1 MRTRLHH
8 VTAVLEIVAL
18 LGCSSSDD
26 STATAAAGTEDPG
39 DSSASGDGPSDDGP
53 GNGPGPADG
62 DTSADGGPSDASSG
76 PDDPPP
82 SEPGVHNT
90 IADPPGDGPVA
101 CEWDWTVRTITYHP
115 TAVVPRRMYHASC
128 GVGPNA
134 RMFTSLSVGEN
145 APHPEV
151 DPTSGAIVVADL
163 DDTSGTLVVADSRN
177 FPDCE
182 EMHGI
187 AVSDDCQTIGALCRV
202 PSGTPGFDK
211 DVLATHPDA
220 DWMTNPYICGD
231 NKMNDEIW
239 LYEWTTGDIQ
249 AEPKRYIVHKSFGSW
264 EDGNN
269 YLRLGN
275 DDSTW
280 GIALKATVGGQ
291 DGPGSCHEADAFLV
305 MDRASETM
313 TTRGWSWAC
322 GTGHTLT
329 NRVAYNPATGKYALM
344 CSTDYND
351 AEIGGIGAYVFHLE
365 DGPATEFHYL
375 NLDGIDNKGGAS
387 TMLARPDGGYV
398 GLLVGVPGEA
408 VPQGYPETPGTSIGL
423 VQWNADGSMD
433 GEINWILQ
441 DPDGYLSNSSLTEIA
456 PGRYLVGYGVMRRHG
471 AEDPHGLA
479 MRIPTESRFVE
490 IDLDGNLLTEPLV
503 VEDAGWG
510 DYDEMVPLGQGRAGW
525 TYIPNSLLGPDLNGP
540 SCNAPELQ
548 LSVYTSPL
556 GG

>member
-1 MRTRLHH
+1 MLSWH
-8 VTAVLEIVAL
+8 LVA
-18 LGCSSSDD
+18 CVSS
-26 STATAAAGTEDPG
+26 G
-39 DSSASGDGPSDDGP
+39 
-53 GNGPGPADG
+53 
-62 DTSADGGPSDASSG
+62 SDASSSG
-76 PDDPPP
+76 GGGGNGAPGEGGQNNPSSGSGGSPSPP

-90 IADPPGDGPVA
+90 LADPPGDGPIA
-101 CEWDWTVRTITYHP
+101 CEWDWTVRTLTYHP
-115 TAVVPRRMYHASC
+115 GPVVPRRMYHASC
-128 GVGPNA
+128 GVGPSA

-145 APHPEV
+145 APHPTP
-151 DPTSGAIVVADL
+151 DPTSGAIVIADL
-163 DDTSGTLVVADSRN
+163 DDASGTLVVSDSRS

-202 PSGTPGFDK
+202 PTGSSGFDK

-220 DWMTNPYICGD
+220 DWMTNPHVCGD
-231 NKMNDEIW
+231 KMNDEMW
-239 LYEWTTGDIQ
+239 LYEWTNGDIQ
-249 AEPKRYIVHKSFGSW
+249 SEPKRYIVHKSFGSW

-275 DDSTW
+275 DDATW
-280 GIALKATVGGQ
+280 GIALKTTVGGQ

-329 NRVAYNPATGKYALM
+329 NRVAFNPETGKYAHM

-351 AEIGGIGAYVFHLE
+351 AQIGGIGAYVFRLE
-365 DGPATEFHYL
+365 DGPGTEFHYL
-375 NLDGIDNKGGAS
+375 NLDGIAQKGGAS
-387 TMLARPDGGYV
+387 TMLPRPDGGFV
-398 GLLVGVPGEA
+398 GLLVGVPGDA
-408 VPQGYPETPGTSIGL
+408 VPGGYPETPGTSIGL
-423 VQWNADGSMD
+423 AQWNADGTMD
-433 GEINWILQ
+433 GEIKWILQ

-471 AEDPHGLA
+471 GEDPGES
-479 MRIPTESRFVE
+479 MRIPLESRFVE
-490 IDLDGNLLTEPLV
+490 IDLEGNLLTEPLV
-503 VEDAGWG
+503 VDDAGWG
-510 DYDEMVPLGQGRAGW
+510 DYDELVPLGQGRAGW
-525 TYIPNSLLGPDLNGP
+525 AYIPNPLLGPDLQGP
-540 SCNAPELQ
+540 SCNAPQLQ